1 MAAPRL
7 ALSVV
12 VLMLAVIALT
22 EGMRGTGPKK
32 CCFRFND
39 QEVPKGRVVSYAKT
53 SQRCSKSAILLNTV
67 AGRQLC
73 VRPSAPWVKQLISY
87 LDAKAVPGQTSNL

>member
-12 VLMLAVIALT
+12 VLMLAVIALS
-22 EGMRGTGPKK
+22 EGLRGVGPKR
-32 CCFRFND
+32 CCFRFNEN
-39 QEVPKGRVVSYAKT
+39 EVPRDRVASYIRT
-53 SQRCSKSAILLNTV
+53 SQRCSNPAVLLKTV

-73 VRPSAPWVKQLISY
+73 VRPSATWVKQLISY
-87 LDAKAVPGQTSNL
+87 LDAKAIPGETSNL